1 MVYNHLTE
9 NNLLA
14 KDQWGFTAGK
24 STVTALIS
32 TFHEIL
38 HMLESGADIALV
50 FFDLQKAFDTVPHL
64 PLLQKLRDHGLN
76 PHILQ
81 WITSYLWDRK
91 QFVVVDSAS
100 FDTTPVTSGVPQGS
114 VLGPLL
120 FLVYI
125 NCACSLPLTSGS
137 KLTMYGDDILL
148 FKPIYCPEDYRY
160 LQQDIDAINGCT

>member
-1 MVYNHLTE
+1 MRSSRTQRNLSHIHSVVYNHLTE

-100 FDTTPVTSGVPQGS
+100 SDTVQEEILAREIFGEIARLKHLANFTLTNDIWMLINSGCVIP
-114 VLGPLL
+114 
-120 FLVYI
+120 YI
-125 NCACSLPLTSGS
+125 FCWR
-137 KLTMYGDDILL
+137 
-148 FKPIYCPEDYRY
+148 FKYWRKI
-160 LQQDIDAINGCT
+160 